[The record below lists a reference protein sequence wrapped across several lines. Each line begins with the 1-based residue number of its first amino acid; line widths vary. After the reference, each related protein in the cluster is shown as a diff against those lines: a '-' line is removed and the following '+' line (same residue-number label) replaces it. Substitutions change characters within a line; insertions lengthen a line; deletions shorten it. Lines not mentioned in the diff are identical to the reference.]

1 MLVKKLGAE
10 FLGTFLLVLGGCG
23 SAIFAARALAPT
35 TGKVG
40 MKFWVVDASAD
51 GSVEAQKLH
60 TIKLKMKPVTDGE
73 GSTLISSS
81 EKK

>member
-1 MLVKKLGAE
+1 MLAKKLGAE

-40 MKFWVVDASAD
+40 IGGVDIGVTTVTDLCWRNMPSASDGLSATTVVDRSD
-51 GSVEAQKLH
+51 VK
-60 TIKLKMKPVTDGE
+60 
-73 GSTLISSS
+73 SS
-81 EKK
+81 EI